1 MVIWHLKLIYA
12 PETVVLRTLSSFSIL
27 LPSPRHAFYLVLV
40 PTEVPSSGTTF
51 LFLAILNSSSS
62 SFCLRFRHCEFI
74 IGGPAAV
81 GLSGEAVDVRAPAA
95 LGLLAGHQGRLPARL
110 RRAGPER
117 VLGAGQ
123 PRNGGWVN
131 ECG

>member
-1 MVIWHLKLIYA
+1 M
-12 PETVVLRTLSSFSIL
+12 
-27 LPSPRHAFYLVLV
+27 
-40 PTEVPSSGTTF
+40 
-51 LFLAILNSSSS
+51 
-62 SFCLRFRHCEFI
+62 
-74 IGGPAAV
+74 